1 MLLAQLAEFTF
12 PNFPTT
18 TEGWIFEVV
27 GIIASLFVF
36 LSFFW
41 SNEKKTRIVNMVG
54 CVVFVI
60 YALLIG
66 SLSVMIMNSAC
77 LVLHI
82 VKLVQMRKRSQNG
95 SSQTPDEAAE
105 NEQMQQQESSKD
117 DCPKE

>member
-1 MLLAQLAEFTF
+1 MILFQLAEFTF

-27 GIIASLFVF
+27 GIVASLFVF

-41 SNEKKTRIVNMVG
+41 SNEKMTRIINMVG
-54 CVVFVI
+54 CVIFVI

-66 SLSVMIMNSAC
+66 SLSVMIMNGAC

-82 VKLVQMRKRSQNG
+82 VKLVQMRKRAKN
-95 SSQTPDEAAE
+95 AK
-105 NEQMQQQESSKD
+105 NEQSAEENTSNDLPPQE
-117 DCPKE
+117 

>member
-1 MLLAQLAEFTF
+1 MLSQLAQFTF

-18 TEGWIFEVV
+18 TEGWIFEAV
-27 GIIASLFVF
+27 GIVASLFVF

-54 CVVFVI
+54 CVIFVI

-66 SLSVMIMNSAC
+66 SLSVMVMNGAC

-82 VKLVQMRKRSQNG
+82 VKLVQMRNKANKGKS
-95 SSQTPDEAAE
+95 DESVGE
-105 NEQMQQQESSKD
+105 DSTEQPPSR
-117 DCPKE
+117 